1 LRLRPHAAS
10 AVVMTLG
17 RGAAVRMG
25 AQQPEVDGSRWRH
38 VLVGEISGWIA
49 ADAVQPVARATPQ
62 PVPRDSQS
70 NDIDTGGAPIS
81 PINAASAATQADK
94 AGPSR
99 MRVIADRL
107 ALRVTPDINAPML
120 RQLRA
125 GTVVEVLP
133 QPQRAYWTAV
143 KAGEQRGWVASQW
156 LVPDESG
163 RAH

>member
-1 LRLRPHAAS
+1 
-10 AVVMTLG
+10 
-17 RGAAVRMG
+17 
-25 AQQPEVDGSRWRH
+25 
-38 VLVGEISGWIA
+38 
-49 ADAVQPVARATPQ
+49 
-62 PVPRDSQS
+62 VPRDSQS
-70 NDIDTGGAPIS
+70 NDANAGDAPIS
-81 PINAASAATQADK
+81 PINAAGPATPAGH
-94 AGPSR
+94 AGPGR

-125 GTVVEVLP
+125 GTVVEILP

-163 RAH
+163 QVNR